1 MTIPEKRA
9 ALIAAG
15 IKVGEKAS
23 GFVVETLFEKHKD
36 KLQVTEPAEDLTSD
50 DVAELVTYR
59 VTEPD
64 PVIETPKT
72 PKTPAAYTPP
82 ACIAKAIEIG
92 LRQGGDWSGF
102 PSTTSADVTFAS
114 VCAMHRCNVLGD
126 RNPPIVAWA
135 MRNLTE
141 EDFIAR
147 YGNRKFDF

>member
-36 KLQVTEPAEDLTSD
+36 KLQVRDLEPSEVLTST
-50 DVAELVTYR
+50 DVAP
-59 VTEPD
+59 EPVVEVPA

-72 PKTPAAYTPP
+72 PKTPAPYTPP
-82 ACIAKAIEIG
+82 ACIEKAVQVG
-92 LRQGGDWSGF
+92 LRMGGDWTGF
-102 PSTTSADVTFAS
+102 PATTSTDVSFAS
-114 VCAMHRCNVLGD
+114 VCAMHHCNVLGD
-126 RNPPIVAWA
+126 RNPPVVAWA

-141 EDFIAR
+141 DDFINR